1 MKLTELKLTPG
12 KLLPLKSL
20 QRVVDHLHLG
30 GILILPTDTGYLLGV
45 DALNISAVNHVFSVK
60 ERPKTNPIH
69 VAVSSIEMAMRYVN
83 IGSYDLLLYEN
94 FLPGPLTIISPK
106 KINIPDIL
114 VANKNTLG
122 VRIPDSPVVQQVIR
136 SFGKPITATSA
147 NISGRQSLS
156 IDQELAELNFRK
168 GEQIYLVKDD
178 KMIYEKASTVVSCA
192 LMPPKIIREGPIKEK
207 DILNILNLTS
217 NP

>member
-12 KLLPLKSL
+12 KLLPFKSL
-20 QRVVDHLHLG
+20 QKIVDHLHLG

-45 DALNISAVNHVFSVK
+45 DALNISAVNHIFSVK
-60 ERPKTNPIH
+60 KRPRTNPIH
-69 VAVSSIEMAMRYVN
+69 IAVCSIEMAMQYVN
-83 IGSYDLLLYEN
+83 IGSNDLLLYKN
-94 FLPGPLTIISPK
+94 FLPGPLTIVSPK

-114 VANKNTLG
+114 VANKHTLG
-122 VRIPDSPVVQQVIR
+122 VRIPDSPIVQQVIH

-156 IDQELAELNFRK
+156 IDQELAELNF
-168 GEQIYLVKDD
+168 GEEEQIYLVKDD

-192 LMPPKIIREGPIKEK
+192 TMPPKIIREGPIKAK
-207 DILNILNLTS
+207 DILNILKITS
-217 NP
+217 NL